1 MKYKLEISRKL
12 RSLEERRYAAIVSLW
27 FDTYLNTCEE
37 VFEAEFIVK
46 ALSNQTSW
54 MAQPFAMQF
63 YQVDNLAMVMRDD
76 GSLILSILVLTT

>member
-54 MAQPFAMQF
+54 SC
-63 YQVDNLAMVMRDD
+63 DL
-76 GSLILSILVLTT
+76 LSNCIFDIDVSRYPTTKGCTTEG